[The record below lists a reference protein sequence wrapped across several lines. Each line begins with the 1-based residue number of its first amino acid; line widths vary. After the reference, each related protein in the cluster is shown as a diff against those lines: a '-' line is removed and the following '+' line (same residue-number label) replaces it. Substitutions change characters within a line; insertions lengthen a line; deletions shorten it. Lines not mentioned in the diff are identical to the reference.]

1 MFLSS
6 NQIRKIEMIGVLT
19 RISMFLLM
27 SLLGPNSPFL
37 LIWTVNSIDSSVLTY
52 CSYLKK
58 DKAYTILN
66 FFWILVS
73 LFGIFNCL

>member
-1 MFLSS
+1 MFFSN
-6 NQIRKIEMIGVLT
+6 NQIRQIEMIGVIT

-37 LIWTVNSIDSSVLTY
+37 IIWTVNSIDSSVLTY

-58 DKAYTILN
+58 DQAYTVLN

-73 LFGIFNCL
+73 LFGVLNCL